1 MISYYKRINLHI
13 HRTTMLIVV
22 NNNDI
27 ILQANKLTCIVQCD
41 RGLGI
46 YKIMEFLSA
55 RKECRSRR
63 F

>member
-27 ILQANKLTCIVQCD
+27 ILQANKLTYTSYNYAYSCQ
-41 RGLGI
+41 
-46 YKIMEFLSA
+46 
-55 RKECRSRR
+55 
-63 F
+63 